1 MMGKTEIKFWCD
13 VQDLTS
19 KTDDPWIKKEGWK
32 LCQLMKNHAESL
44 LEVSSL
50 SRIEYLFG
58 RDALRN
64 VVQKLHGNKISEPVP
79 EVSFYGYQEGIPFQ
93 WAVLVNW

>member
-1 MMGKTEIKFWCD
+1 
-13 VQDLTS
+13 
-19 KTDDPWIKKEGWK
+19 
-32 LCQLMKNHAESL
+32 MKNHAESL

-79 EVSFYGYQEGIPFQ
+79 EVSFY
-93 WAVLVNW
+93 